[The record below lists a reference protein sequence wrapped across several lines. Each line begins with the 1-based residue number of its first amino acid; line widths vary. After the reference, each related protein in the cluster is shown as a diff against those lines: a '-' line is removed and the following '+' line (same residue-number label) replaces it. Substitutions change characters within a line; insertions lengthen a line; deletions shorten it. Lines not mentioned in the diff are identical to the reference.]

1 MTTGSIVSNALNT
14 FIEQGSS
21 WAFNFTLAGTYPSNS
36 TLRFIF
42 PEGFLSN
49 KVQCNVSGNV
59 DPEMK
64 TRVFPN
70 KYVYDCLNL
79 QQSLS
84 GNIMVILSGLV
95 NPNFE
100 TSASAFEVHVLQPNN
115 LIVQEIVSS
124 TSIVTIRNK
133 PLNATVI
140 IPNQYRNNS
149 LTYIFQINTDTN
161 LLPGDFFEFKF
172 TGIWK
177 LFPAQITI
185 VSGVNSD
192 LTKTPTWTATQ
203 TTTPSNTTTLTLTNF
218 TSILKTSQFTFNLP
232 LVTPLGLAT
241 AAQTYVLTIK
251 AFRAGN
257 KLAQLFTSNIII
269 NQTTGYIRE
278 MKLHPMETAIKLPV
292 GKTGPLEIVL
302 FLQTDLPKTNVL
314 TYGQI
319 SMKIR
324 PQIPSPILNI
334 NGVAKCYFYQNIP
347 AKNCTFDSSALDF
360 TLVTIF
366 TPVDFNFQQS

>member
-1 MTTGSIVSNALNT
+1 
-14 FIEQGSS
+14 
-21 WAFNFTLAGTYPSNS
+21 
-36 TLRFIF
+36 
-42 PEGFLSN
+42 
-49 KVQCNVSGNV
+49 
-59 DPEMK
+59 MK

-319 SMKIR
+319 SIKIR
-324 PQIPSPILNI
+324 PHIPSPILNI